1 MCTKTNKAS
10 ADARKL
16 AAKIKKK
23 GGKDLK
29 AVGDN
34 LVDAVW
40 GGKRPLRPNEK
51 VTVLGTEYAGK
62 KVSDKLADLR
72 KELDKKKSTAFIV
85 CKLYMLPASSV
96 DRALICLAM
105 LDEIAWLYNL
115 RGNE

>member
-1 MCTKTNKAS
+1 MHIKTDKAP

-29 AVGDN
+29 AIGDN

-51 VTVLGTEYAGK
+51 VTILGTEYAGK

-85 CKLYMLPASSV
+85 CKLCTL
-96 DRALICLAM
+96 RAKRRPSADLCSYA
-105 LDEIAWLYNL
+105 
-115 RGNE
+115 